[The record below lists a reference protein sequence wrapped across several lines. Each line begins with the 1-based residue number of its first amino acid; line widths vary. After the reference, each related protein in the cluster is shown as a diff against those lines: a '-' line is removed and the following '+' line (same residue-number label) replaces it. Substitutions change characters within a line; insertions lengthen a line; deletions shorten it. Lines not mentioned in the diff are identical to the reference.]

1 MCRFSLA
8 YLDKYVRLTS
18 VPLLQILTESQSISV
33 SISVSIQSQSQSQFN
48 MSELHRIFQTSES
61 LNEIPD
67 ILAYIHNYKQ
77 SLNNHISQEIQNYEP
92 PQDVD
97 TEIKQLTTIIAKSWD
112 KSQTIQ
118 NSINHSTK
126 EISKLDNLKR
136 NLTLS
141 MNIFK
146 RLQILNITVIELNKL
161 LSTNYD
167 YERIYNNLKNL
178 KELMVFFKDY
188 KSINQINQINQMI
201 NKIEVKLVDSI
212 FIDFEENKGDI
223 YSCLILELIDKKYK
237 DKLLTWYYNLQ
248 LKDIKLIFN
257 TNDEAGSLDNLSRRF
272 IYFNN
277 TLEKLSNKDKFPQE
291 WNVEL
296 ELCKIFVAIT
306 KEDLIKKL
314 TNIKSSVLLNCINI
328 TIEFENSMN
337 AKFKTTYFSK
347 ILSKIFEPY
356 LNVWITEQET
366 YLQGKLSEFQRTIK
380 IPIEFQVNN
389 ETDLLKV
396 LKVNNVPNISSS
408 SLELFK
414 ISNKLINQLSKI
426 STGKIMK
433 DLSNVLNRWLNDHRV
448 KMLLPIIEAND
459 TNELTKTELIVYF
472 TMVINTADYI
482 INNLNDLVNKFKDF
496 NIEMNVDNVKDNY
509 LYLINNTINKLIN
522 LLSNDLGFS
531 WRQFEN
537 TNWEDN
543 EILTIS
549 NYVSDFKSSIEN
561 NVKLI
566 LPLIIRESYIKSFNN
581 KLVESLIKEF
591 INKLKVLNRGI
602 SINCVEQLL
611 KDVKNIEEFLITLP
625 NFSDPNNQI
634 IKQDNFFN
642 KFVYTQTS
650 KLKTILDIIKAPSLP
665 VDDFI
670 EQYFEIVGDKN
681 VNNFRKVLWLKGIET
696 KKYIDAFNLQ
706 LSIANDLPDNSPLSL
721 MDPISFQPQT
731 HPIKTSLP
739 PQPVEKKGTFNFLSP
754 DESRA
759 KLEKNLREFTINS
772 ENNINKL
779 NENFKNFGKLF
790 RKDDN

>member
-1 MCRFSLA
+1 M
-8 YLDKYVRLTS
+8 
-18 VPLLQILTESQSISV
+18 
-33 SISVSIQSQSQSQFN
+33 N
-48 MSELHRIFQTSES
+48 ELNRIFQTPDS

-67 ILAYIHNYKQ
+67 ILTYIHHYKQ
-77 SLNNHISQEIQNYEP
+77 SLNRQINNEIQQYQP
-92 PQDVD
+92 PQNVD
-97 TEIKQLTTIIAKSWD
+97 NEIKQLTTIISKSWE

-167 YERIYNNLKNL
+167 YEKIYYNLKNL

-188 KSINQINQINQMI
+188 KSIDQINQINQMI
-201 NKIEVKLVDSI
+201 TKIEVKLVDSI
-212 FIDFEENKGDI
+212 FIDFEENKGDL

-257 TNDEAGSLDNLSRRF
+257 TNDEAGSLDNLNRRF

-314 TNIKSSVLLNCINI
+314 SNIKSSVLLNCINI
-328 TIEFENSMN
+328 TVDFENSMN
-337 AKFKTTYFSK
+337 SKFETTYFSK

-366 YLQGKLSEFQRTIK
+366 YLQSKLSEFQRTIK
-380 IPIEFQVNN
+380 IPTEFQVNN
-389 ETDLLKV
+389 ESELLKV

-433 DLSNVLNRWLNDHRV
+433 DLFNVLNRWLNDYRV
-448 KMLLPIIEAND
+448 KMLLPITEAGD

-496 NIEMNVDNVKDNY
+496 NIEIDFDNVKDNY

-522 LLSNDLGFS
+522 LLLNDLGFS

-549 NYVSDFKSSIEN
+549 NYVSDFKSAIGN
-561 NVKLI
+561 NAKLI

-581 KLVESLIKEF
+581 KLVESLIREF
-591 INKLKVLNRGI
+591 INKLRVLNKGI

-611 KDVKNIEEFLITLP
+611 KDINNIEEFLITLP

-634 IKQDNFFN
+634 TKQDNFFN
-642 KFVYTQTS
+642 KFVNTQTS
-650 KLKTILDIIKAPSLP
+650 KFKTILNIIKAPSLP

-670 EQYFEIVGDKN
+670 EQYFEIIGDKN
-681 VNNFRKVLWLKGIET
+681 VNNLKKVLWLKGLET
-696 KKYIDAFNLQ
+696 KKYVDAFNLQ
-706 LSIANDLPDNSPLSL
+706 LSIANDLPDTSALSL

-731 HPIKTSLP
+731 HAIKTSLP

-759 KLEKNLREFTINS
+759 KIEKNLREFTINS